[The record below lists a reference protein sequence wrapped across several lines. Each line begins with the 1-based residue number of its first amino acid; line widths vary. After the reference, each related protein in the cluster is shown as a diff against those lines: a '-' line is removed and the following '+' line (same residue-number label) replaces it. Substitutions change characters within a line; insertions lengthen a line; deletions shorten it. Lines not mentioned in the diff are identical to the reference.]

1 MNAQGKNHVRLRWL
15 LAGLALVLTSAAGA
29 MAAERVSIATPS
41 RGLFEFPVVVAMRK
55 GFYKDE
61 GFDVDKVQMQP
72 TLGVKALLTGDVDYL
87 LAWGSALRAAV
98 TGVPIKNVV
107 GIASRPLHVLIA
119 RAGIQNPKD
128 LRNKVIGVDSVAGT
142 VDYLARV
149 AVRHFGMEPDK
160 DVKIIVT
167 GESPTRLAALRS
179 GAIDA
184 TPIDVAFA
192 VKAEDEGFRRMIYLG
207 DLIELP
213 LSGMAVTGVPVKNV
227 VGIASRP
234 LHVLIARPSIQ
245 SPQDL
250 RNRVIGVD
258 SVAGTVDYLSR
269 VAVRHFGMEPDRDVK
284 IIVTGESP
292 TRLAA
297 LRSGA
302 IDATP
307 IDVAFAVKAEDE
319 GFRRMIYLGD
329 LIELPLSGMAVTDH
343 KLQTQRDQVRRM
355 VRATVRGTRYFKQN
369 RSETVQMLADYLH
382 ISPSQAAR
390 AYDTSLNSFTDDG
403 MISDKGVNLDVQLTK
418 ERLKM
423 TKEIPLSQLVDW
435 SLVREIK

>member
-1 MNAQGKNHVRLRWL
+1 MSLPTQTNHRLHRL
-15 LAGLALVLTSAAGA
+15 LVSFAVLLIIPIGLAS
-29 MAAERVSIATPS
+29 AAERVSIATPS

-61 GFDVDKVQMQP
+61 GIDVDKVQMQP
-72 TLGVKALLTGDVDYL
+72 ALGVKALISGDVDYL

-98 TGVPIKNVV
+98 SGVPIKNVV
-107 GIASRPLHVLIA
+107 GIAGRPLHVLVA
-119 RAGIQNPKD
+119 RLDIQNPKE

-142 VDYLARV
+142 VDYLSRV

-192 VKAEDEGFRRMIYLG
+192 VKAEDEGFRRM
-207 DLIELP
+207 
-213 LSGMAVTGVPVKNV
+213 V
-227 VGIASRP
+227 
-234 LHVLIARPSIQ
+234 
-245 SPQDL
+245 
-250 RNRVIGVD
+250 
-258 SVAGTVDYLSR
+258 
-269 VAVRHFGMEPDRDVK
+269 
-284 IIVTGESP
+284 
-292 TRLAA
+292 
-297 LRSGA
+297 
-302 IDATP
+302 
-307 IDVAFAVKAEDE
+307 
-319 GFRRMIYLGD
+319 YLGD

-355 VRATVRGTRYFKQN
+355 VRATVRGTRSFKQN
-369 RSETVQMLADYLH
+369 RSETVQMLADYLR
-382 ISPSQAAR
+382 ITPAQAAK
-390 AYDTSLNSFTDDG
+390 AYDTSLNSFSDDG
-403 MISDKGVNLDVQLTK
+403 MISDKGVLLDVQLTK

-423 TKEIPLSQLVDW
+423 TKDVPLSQLVDW